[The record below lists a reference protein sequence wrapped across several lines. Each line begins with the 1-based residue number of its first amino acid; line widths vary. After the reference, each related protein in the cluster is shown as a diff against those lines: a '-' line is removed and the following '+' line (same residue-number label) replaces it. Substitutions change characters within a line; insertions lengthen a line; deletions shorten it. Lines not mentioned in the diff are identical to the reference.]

1 MQKRLYAAIDCRCL
15 FRDHG
20 RSYRNNRFKHRIH
33 IMSTHITIM
42 GAGGKMGCRILDNIK
57 DHPDYTV
64 ACVEVGEA
72 GLKNLAERGLKATSQ
87 KAALAETDM
96 VVLALPDR
104 LIGRL
109 SPAIVPALKPGS
121 MVVSLDPA
129 AAFAEVIP
137 LREDISYFVC
147 HPCHPPLFQ
156 VEDTREAQMDWFGG
170 VAAKQSVVCAL
181 HQGSES
187 DYQRG
192 EALAAEMFKPILRMH
207 RITVEQ
213 MAILEPAIVETTTA
227 SLILACRQAMEAG
240 IEMGIPEAAVK
251 DFVFGHLRV
260 ELAIIFGVSG
270 FPFSDGAKLAVE
282 QAQPKL
288 LRDDWKEQITNL
300 DNIRQSVRHITES
313 L

>member
-1 MQKRLYAAIDCRCL
+1 MT
-15 FRDHG
+15 
-20 RSYRNNRFKHRIH
+20 
-33 IMSTHITIM
+33 THITIM

-57 DHPDYTV
+57 DNPNYTV
-64 ACVEVGEA
+64 ACVEVSEA
-72 GLKNLAERGLKATSQ
+72 GLKNLAERGLHATPQES
-87 KAALAETDM
+87 ALAVTDV

-104 LIGRL
+104 LIGKL
-109 SPAIVPALKPGS
+109 SPAIVPALKSGA
-121 MVVSLDPA
+121 MIVSLDPA
-129 AAFAEVIP
+129 AAYANVIP
-137 LREDISYFVC
+137 LREDLAYFIC

-156 VEDTREAQMDWFGG
+156 IEETKEAQTDWFGG

-181 HQGSES
+181 YQGSDA

-192 EALAAEMFKPILRMH
+192 EDLAAEMFQPILRMH

-240 IEMGIPEAAVK
+240 IEMGIPKAAAE
-251 DFVFGHLRV
+251 DFVLGHLRT
-260 ELAIIFGVSG
+260 ELAIIFGASG
-270 FPFSDGAKLAVE
+270 FPFSDGAQLAIE

-300 DNIRQSVRHITES
+300 DNIRKSVKHITES

>member
-1 MQKRLYAAIDCRCL
+1 MK
-15 FRDHG
+15 
-20 RSYRNNRFKHRIH
+20 KK
-33 IMSTHITIM
+33 ITVM

-57 DHPDYTV
+57 DNPDYTID
-64 ACVEVGEA
+64 CVEVGDM
-72 GLKNLAERGLKATSQ
+72 GIRNLEERGLSPTPQAD
-87 KAALAETDM
+87 ALKVADI

-104 LIGRL
+104 IIGKVC
-109 SPAIVPALKPGS
+109 PTMIPQLKPGA

-129 AAFAEVIP
+129 AAYANVIP
-137 LREDISYFVC
+137 IRDDLAYFVC

-156 VEDTREAQMDWFGG
+156 VEETKEAQVDWFGG
-170 VAAKQSVVCAL
+170 VAARQSVVSAL
-181 HQGSES
+181 YKGSEE

-192 EALAAEMFKPILRMH
+192 EELAAQMFQPILRMH

-240 IEMGIPEAAVK
+240 IEMGIPKEAAW
-251 DFVFGHLRV
+251 DFVLGHLRT

-300 DNIRQSVRHITES
+300 DNIRQSVKHITES

>member
-1 MQKRLYAAIDCRCL
+1 
-15 FRDHG
+15 
-20 RSYRNNRFKHRIH
+20 
-33 IMSTHITIM
+33 MSTHITIM

-57 DHPDYTV
+57 DNPDYAV

-72 GLKNLAERGLKATSQ
+72 GLRNLADRGLEATPME
-87 KAALAETDM
+87 AALADTDM

-104 LIGRL
+104 LIGKL
-109 SPAIVPALKPGS
+109 CPSIIPALKPGA

-129 AAFAEVIP
+129 AVYANVIP
-137 LREDISYFVC
+137 LREDLAYFVC

-156 VEDTREAQMDWFGG
+156 VEDTREAQSDWFGG
-170 VAAKQSVVCAL
+170 IAARQSVVCAL
-181 HQGSES
+181 HQGKEE

-207 RITVEQ
+207 RISVEQ

-240 IEMGIPEAAVK
+240 IEMGIPKQAAE
-251 DFVFGHLRV
+251 DFVLGHLRV

-270 FPFSDGAKLAVE
+270 FPFSDGAQLAVE

-288 LRDDWKEQITNL
+288 LREDWLEQITNL
-300 DNIRQSVRHITES
+300 DNIRQSVKHITES

>member
-1 MQKRLYAAIDCRCL
+1 M
-15 FRDHG
+15 
-20 RSYRNNRFKHRIH
+20 
-33 IMSTHITIM
+33 TTPITIM

-57 DHPDYTV
+57 DNPEYQV
-64 ACVEVGEA
+64 ACVEVGEI
-72 GLKNLAERGLKATSQ
+72 GLRNLEKRGLTATPQ
-87 KAALAETDM
+87 EEALAATAV

-104 LIGRL
+104 LIGKL
-109 SPAIVPALKPGS
+109 CPSIVPLLKSGA

-129 AAFAEVIP
+129 AAYADVIP
-137 LREDISYFVC
+137 LREDLAYFVC

-156 VEDTREAQMDWFGG
+156 VEDTAEAQMDWFGG

-181 HQGSES
+181 YQGSEE

-192 EALAAEMFKPILRMH
+192 EDLAAQMFQPILRMH

-213 MAILEPAIVETTTA
+213 MVILEPAIVETTTA

-240 IEMGIPEAAVK
+240 IEMGIPEDAAR
-251 DFVFGHLRV
+251 DFVLGHLRT
-260 ELAIIFGVSG
+260 ELAIIFGASG
-270 FPFSDGAKLAVE
+270 FPFSDGAKLAIE

-288 LRDDWKEQITNL
+288 LREDWMEQITDL
-300 DNIRQSVRHITES
+300 EKIRDSVKRITES

>member
-1 MQKRLYAAIDCRCL
+1 
-15 FRDHG
+15 
-20 RSYRNNRFKHRIH
+20 
-33 IMSTHITIM
+33 M

-57 DHPDYTV
+57 ENPAYQIY
-64 ACVEVGEA
+64 CVEVGEV
-72 GLKNLAERGLKATSQ
+72 GLRNLEERGLSPTPQ
-87 KAALAETDM
+87 MDALNKSDI

-104 LIGRL
+104 IIGKVCPTLI
-109 SPAIVPALKPGS
+109 PQLKSGA

-129 AAFAEVIP
+129 AAYADVIP
-137 LREDISYFVC
+137 IREDLAYFVC

-156 VEDTREAQMDWFGG
+156 VEETKEAQVDWFGG
-170 VAAKQSVVCAL
+170 VAAKQSVVSAL
-181 HQGSES
+181 YKGSEEDFS
-187 DYQRG
+187 RG

-207 RITVEQ
+207 RITVQQ

-240 IEMGIPEAAVK
+240 IEMGIPKEAAW
-251 DFVFGHLRV
+251 DFVLGHLRT
-260 ELAIIFGVSG
+260 ELAIIFGASG
-270 FPFSDGAKLAVE
+270 FPFSDGAKLAIE

-300 DNIRQSVRHITES
+300 ENIRKSVKLITES